1 MTAADDRPADAT
13 RAITA
18 GRRANE
24 GALTV
29 PMWTSAVWESES
41 AAAAAAG
48 ATAIRPERFYARHG
62 NPTVGALCSAI
73 AELEH
78 AEDALAVGSGMAALS
93 TVVLGLCS
101 AGDHI
106 VASRHC
112 YAGTTALLAGPA
124 RRLGITTTFV
134 DATRPG
140 ELAAAVRP
148 GETTLV
154 IVETPS
160 NPLLGLVDLDEV
172 GAITGPFT
180 VVDSTFATP
189 LGQRPLDHGVD
200 IVMHSATKGIAGH
213 NDVTLGVLAAE
224 REIIDALWGFSI
236 LHGAVASPFDAMLT
250 LRGLRTL
257 DVRHERQ
264 SATALELA
272 RRLEAHP
279 AITSVHHPGLES
291 HPRHDLARTQLTR
304 TGGLL
309 SFELADPARWPGMVE
324 SLRLIRCATSL
335 GGPETLVCQPSTT
348 THAALDSD
356 DRAAIGITDGLIR
369 MSVGLEAVDDL
380 WADLIGA
387 LA

>member
-1 MTAADDRPADAT
+1 MTAADDRPVDAT

-272 RRLEAHP
+272 KRLEAHP

-309 SFELADPARWPGMVE
+309 SFELADPARWSGMVE

-348 THAALDSD
+348 THAALESD

-380 WADLIGA
+380 WADLDGA
-387 LA
+387 LD

>member
-1 MTAADDRPADAT
+1 MTRPEHRPADAT

-18 GRRANE
+18 GRAANE
-24 GALTV
+24 GALSV
-29 PMWTSAVWESES
+29 PVWTSAVWESDS

-62 NPTVGALCSAI
+62 NPTVAALCSAI

-78 AEDALAVGSGMAALS
+78 AEEALAVASGMAALS
-93 TVVLGLCS
+93 TVVFGLCS

-112 YAGTTALLAGPA
+112 YAGTTALLTGPA

-134 DATRPG
+134 DATNPG
-140 ELAAAVRP
+140 ELAGAVRH

-213 NDVTLGVLAAE
+213 NDVTMGVLAAE
-224 REIIDALWGFSI
+224 RDIIDALWSYSI
-236 LHGAVASPFDAMLT
+236 LHGAVPSPFDAMLT

-279 AITSVHHPGLES
+279 AVSAVHHPGLES
-291 HPRHDLARTQLTR
+291 HHQHDLARAQLTR
-304 TGGLL
+304 TGSML
-309 SFELADPARWPGMVE
+309 SFELAEPARWSGMVE
-324 SLRLIRCATSL
+324 SMRLVRCATSL

-348 THAALDSD
+348 THAALDAD
-356 DRAAIGITDGLIR
+356 DRTAIGITDGLIR
-369 MSVGLEAVDDL
+369 MSVGLEAIDDL
-380 WADLIGA
+380 WAEIAAVLD
-387 LA
+387 

>member
-1 MTAADDRPADAT
+1 MTGSDDRPGDAT

-18 GRRANE
+18 GRDANE

-29 PMWTSAVWESES
+29 PVWTSAVWESDS

-73 AELEH
+73 AELER

-93 TVVLGLCS
+93 TVVFGLCS

-106 VASRHC
+106 VAGRHS

-148 GETTLV
+148 GETMLV

-160 NPLLGLVDLDEV
+160 NPLLGLVDLNEV

-213 NDVTLGVLAAE
+213 NDVTMGVLAAE
-224 REIIDALWGFSI
+224 RDIIDTLWGYSI
-236 LHGAVASPFDAMLT
+236 LHGAVPSPFDAMLT

-272 RRLEAHP
+272 QRLEAHP
-279 AITSVHHPGLES
+279 AISAVHHPGLES
-291 HPRHDLARTQLTR
+291 HPQHDLARTQLAR

-309 SFELADPARWPGMVE
+309 SFELADPSRWPEIVE
-324 SLRLIRCATSL
+324 SLRLVRCATSL

-348 THAALDSD
+348 THAALDAD
-356 DRAAIGITDGLIR
+356 DRVAIGITDGLVR
-369 MSVGLEAVDDL
+369 MSVGLEAIDDL
-380 WADLIGA
+380 WADLVSV

>member
-1 MTAADDRPADAT
+1 MTGHADRPADAT
-13 RAITA
+13 VAITA
-18 GRRANE
+18 GRAVNE
-24 GALTV
+24 GSLATPV
-29 PMWTSAVWESES
+29 WTSAVWESES
-41 AAAAAAG
+41 AAAAGTGAA
-48 ATAIRPERFYARHG
+48 AVRPERFYARHG
-62 NPTVGALCSAI
+62 NPTVAALCSAI

-78 AEDALAVGSGMAALS
+78 AEAALAVGSGMAALS
-93 TVVLGLCS
+93 TVVFGLCS
-101 AGDHI
+101 AGDHV

-112 YAGTTALLAGPA
+112 YAGTRALLEGPA

-134 DATRPG
+134 DATSPG

-154 IVETPS
+154 LVETPS
-160 NPLLGLVDLDEV
+160 NPLLGIVDLDEV

-224 REIIDALWGFSI
+224 RDVIDALWGYSI
-236 LHGAVASPFDAMLT
+236 LHGAVPSPFDAMLT

-264 SATALELA
+264 SATALEIA
-272 RRLEAHP
+272 RRLTDHA
-279 AITSVHHPGLES
+279 AVATVHHPGLDS
-291 HPRHDLARTQLTR
+291 HPQHALARSQLARTPSV
-304 TGGLL
+304 L
-309 SFELADPARWPGMVE
+309 SFELTDPSRWPALVE
-324 SLRLIRCATSL
+324 ESTLVRCATSL

-348 THAALDSD
+348 THAALTAQ
-356 DRAAIGITDGLIR
+356 DRAEIGITDALVR

-380 WADLIGA
+380 WADLRRSLG
-387 LA
+387 

>member
-1 MTAADDRPADAT
+1 MTEPAARPADAT
-13 RAITA
+13 VAITA
-18 GRRANE
+18 GRDAN
-24 GALTV
+24 ASSLAV
-29 PMWTSAVWESES
+29 PIWASAVWESET

-48 ATAIRPERFYARHG
+48 AVAIRPERFYGRHG
-62 NPTVGALCSAI
+62 NPTVAALCSAI
-73 AELEH
+73 AELEN
-78 AEDALAVGSGMAALS
+78 AEAALAVGSGMAALS
-93 TVVLGLCS
+93 TVVFGLCS

-112 YAGTTALLAGPA
+112 YAGTSALLDGPA

-134 DATRPG
+134 DATTPG
-140 ELAAAVRP
+140 QLTAAVRP

-224 REIIDALWGFSI
+224 RDIVDALWAYST
-236 LHGAVASPFDAMLT
+236 LHGAVPSPFDAMLT

-264 SATALELA
+264 SATAVELA

-279 AITSVHHPGLES
+279 SIAAVHHPGLDS
-291 HPRHDLARTQLTR
+291 HPQHALARAQLAR
-304 TGGLL
+304 HGSLL
-309 SFELADPARWPGMVE
+309 SFELRDPDSWPAVVE
-324 SLRLIRCATSL
+324 AVTLVRCATSL

-348 THAALDSD
+348 THAALSPD
-356 DRAAIGITDGLIR
+356 DRDTIGISDALIR

-380 WADLIGA
+380 WADLVRA
-387 LA
+387 LG